1 MDAHRRLGVSR
12 DEFEDVRERLY
23 AGEFEGREYR
33 YLSDYHRAV
42 EKGTVLLADADAV
55 VRGFPKV
62 PRTLVLE
69 TGLPRQFDGEF
80 AAEEKMDGYNV
91 RVARVDGDVLAFTR
105 SGIVCPFTTAKV
117 RSWIDWD
124 PLFDDRPDLTVCGE
138 VAGPENPYTVHSYDR
153 VESLAFFA
161 FDARHRATGDPL
173 PVRERRDLLSSY
185 DLPQV
190 PLHGFFDPD
199 DAESVRELVREL
211 DAENREGLVF
221 KSPDGR
227 RQLKYTTASA
237 NRGDLAYA
245 FSLPFDHGRDF
256 MFRRLIREAFQSW
269 EFEEDD
275 DARRARADAVGEA
288 LVESMTD
295 TVARVADGEEIG
307 EPHTVRGDP
316 GTIDALL
323 DHFEAMGL
331 HLLVRN
337 DRTEGGE
344 RVVEF
349 EKRMRSTTDKTRA
362 YLDGKIVSE

>member
-1 MDAHRRLGVSR
+1 MDAHRLLGVSR
-12 DEFEDVRERLY
+12 EEFEDVEGRLHV
-23 AGEFEGREYR
+23 GEFEGREYR
-33 YLSDYHRAV
+33 YLPEYHKAV
-42 EKGTVLLADADAV
+42 EKGTVLLDGGDAV

-69 TGLPRQFDGEF
+69 TGLPRRFDGEF

-105 SGIVCPFTTAKV
+105 SGIVCPFTTSKV
-117 RSWIDWD
+117 RTWFDWE

-161 FDARHRATGDPL
+161 FDARDRATGDPL
-173 PVRERRDLLSSY
+173 PVRERRDLLSTHGI
-185 DLPQV
+185 PQV
-190 PLHGFFDPD
+190 PLRGFFGPD
-199 DAESVRELVREL
+199 DAESVRDVVREL
-211 DAENREGLVF
+211 DAEDREGLVF

-227 RQLKYTTASA
+227 RLLKYTTASA
-237 NRGDLAYA
+237 NRGDLAFA
-245 FSLPFDHGRDF
+245 FSLPFDYGRDF
-256 MFRRLIREAFQSW
+256 MFRRLVREAFQAW

-275 DARRARADAVGEA
+275 DARRERAHAVGEA
-288 LVESMTD
+288 LIESITD

-316 GTIDALL
+316 EAIDGLL
-323 DHFEAMGL
+323 EHFEEMGL
-331 HLLVRN
+331 HLLVRD
-337 DRTEGGE
+337 DRTEDGE

-349 EKRMRSTTDKTRA
+349 EKRMQSTTDRTRA